1 MILLTS
7 LILLIPICIV
17 TTGDKIEFECDSAK
31 VKNIKYI
38 KEDSNIFQ
46 SLEYISPE
54 KDKITGPLNHNLEVT
69 GGRCFGLIIRGK
81 QNKNEYT
88 DIVELNESPTPK
100 TMPVDFENLHLCQ
113 DIAMHRMIQYDKRD
127 PYQYKHGDVSE
138 VDDSMEKSDGQLTCY
153 HRVRLCQMT
162 EKVITISITY

>member
-17 TTGDKIEFECDSAK
+17 TAGDKIEFECDSKK

-38 KEDSNIFQ
+38 KEDSKFFP
-46 SLEYISPE
+46 SLEYNSTK
-54 KDKITGPLNHNLEVT
+54 KDEIAGPLYHDLEVT
-69 GGRCFGLIIRGK
+69 GGRCFDLIIRGK

-100 TMPVDFENLHLCQ
+100 TMPVDFKNLPLCQ

-138 VDDSMEKSDGQLTCY
+138 ADDSMEKGDGQFTCY
-153 HRVRLCQMT
+153 HRVRLCHHDIFFHL
-162 EKVITISITY
+162 VNLL